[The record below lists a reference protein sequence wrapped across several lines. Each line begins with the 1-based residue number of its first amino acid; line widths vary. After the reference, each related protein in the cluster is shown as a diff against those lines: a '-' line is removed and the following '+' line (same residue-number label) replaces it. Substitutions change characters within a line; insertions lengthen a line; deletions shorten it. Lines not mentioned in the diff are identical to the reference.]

1 MLRHAKLEL
10 VYRIMS
16 NSQRIAS
23 YDVMRIV
30 AIMAVLYTHLP
41 AYHLYHNGQGVML
54 ASGITLAAL
63 VRIGVPLFAMVSGA
77 LLLGRNETYG
87 VLWRKR
93 ISRMLLVI
101 LIFEALHYACGIAC
115 GEEAFSCRTFVYGLF
130 SGGLKGM
137 TSYWFL
143 YAYVGF
149 LIMLPFLR
157 RVAQAMTR
165 SDFFWLLGVHIVCT
179 TLPTMVN
186 FLCRHFGAAELTISN
201 AFVVSLSSVTL
212 YFYPLIGFWIDRN
225 IDVHRI
231 TRGQWAL
238 LLAAMAAGVALS
250 GGMTW
255 MHQAHSGEATQTY
268 LPLTVYV
275 TAIVIFLGSK
285 RFFDSA
291 FTVRCPRLSRAC
303 CFVGSLVFGVYLLD
317 QPLKFF
323 AYEPLKAMLYSHS
336 PFEACGLNSA
346 LCFSLVWCALSFV
359 ICGAATWGLK
369 RVPWLGKLI

>member
-1 MLRHAKLEL
+1 MP
-10 VYRIMS
+10 S
-16 NSQRIAS
+16 SQRIAS

-41 AYHLYHNGQGVML
+41 AYHLYHNGRGAML
-54 ASGITLAAL
+54 ACGITLAAL

-101 LIFEALHYACGIAC
+101 LIFETLHYACGIAC
-115 GEEAFSCRTFVYGLF
+115 GEDTFSASAFIYGLF
-130 SGGLKGM
+130 SGDLKGM

-157 RVAQAMTR
+157 RMAQAMTR
-165 SDFFWLLGVHIVCT
+165 SDFLWLIGIHVVCT
-179 TLPTMVN
+179 TLPTITN
-186 FLCRHFGAAELTISN
+186 FVCDRLGTAELAISK

-212 YFYPLIGFWIDRN
+212 YFYPLIGYWIDRN

-231 TRGQWAL
+231 TRRQWTL
-238 LLAAMAAGVALS
+238 LFAAMAAGVALS
-250 GGMTW
+250 GWMTW
-255 MHQAHSGEATQTY
+255 VHQVRSGEATQTY

-275 TAIVIFLGSK
+275 TAIVLFLGCK
-285 RFFDSA
+285 RFFDSSFAIRRPMICRA
-291 FTVRCPRLSRAC
+291 FCL
-303 CFVGSLVFGVYLLD
+303 VGSLVFGIYLLD

-323 AYEPLKAMLYSHS
+323 AYEPLKARLYSHS
-336 PFEACGLNSA
+336 PFEAYGLNSA

-359 ICGAATWGLK
+359 ICGAMTWALK